1 MNSNTKQIHK
11 EILKTLAFILPYI
24 IVEFTNTIL
33 VIIDKSISN
42 SIGKTAI
49 IVFSSFITLNW
60 AINTIQTCLSQSH
73 NIVLVRD
80 KQNMKNINT
89 TGLFIEFFSSIIV
102 SIILFACAEK
112 ITYVYQL
119 ENDARNILTILLK
132 LKAIQL
138 PLVSVGY
145 IAKNDLKVKEKTKQ
159 IFIIMLISS
168 IINIGGDIISVKFRY
183 NEIGIYIATIISTIV
198 NTILLFIV
206 SKFKIGKVTKQ
217 YFIEIIK
224 YGKDLIFNKVVQR
237 IVNIGYTSIASSF
250 GTRVYAIHCACI
262 AVPDTL
268 CEIIN
273 GYYSGLVIK
282 YSYDIEEKE
291 KNLIKKVDMIQLYG
305 IGFSIIILAI
315 AVYPTW
321 WILSSSIPWN
331 ECNPY
336 IWFYSLEF
344 IAEVISINYRAYLS
358 ANKDTKAIRN
368 MALIGG
374 ICVRMPLAL
383 IIQYFNV
390 GLIGLS
396 FICFI
401 DRLVRASYLR
411 LYIQKNKNKVKY
423 KNKERENCVSII

>member
-102 SIILFACAEK
+102 SIILFACSEK

-168 IINIGGDIISVKFRY
+168 IINIGGDIISVKFGY

-237 IVNIGYTSIASSF
+237 IVNIWYTSIASSF